1 MFWER
6 GYEATSIADIT
17 AKVGIGAPSLYAA
30 FGDKRELFGR
40 VVEFYLREYHGWMG
54 AALREEPTLRA
65 GIDRLL
71 REAVVAYT
79 RTGHPPG
86 CLVISSAINCASV
99 EIREMLRAVRNTSV
113 AQLEGVIAAA
123 VEAGEL
129 RAEANPRALALFTAS
144 VMQGM
149 AQLARDGA
157 ARQELHEVAEL
168 AAATWPWVRASPNTA
183 D

>member
-113 AQLEGVIAAA
+113 SQLESVIAAA

-129 RAEANPRALALFTAS
+129 RADANPRALALFTAS

-168 AAATWPWVRASPNTA
+168 AAAAWPWVRASPDTA